1 MGKTSAAFNIIF
13 GAKTGK
19 LSKDLKGVQRQMS
32 ILQRNLANTGRKLTV
47 GLTAPLA
54 AVGTASFRTAA
65 QFEESMAKVA
75 AVSGATGSQF
85 KQLQQ
90 LALDLGKTT
99 VFTASEVAG
108 LEESFARLGFTTGEI
123 VNATEATL
131 NLAQASGTDLAN
143 AADVAGSTLRAFGL
157 DATETGR
164 VTDVMASSFSSTAL
178 DVDSFQEAMKTV
190 APVAASAGLSVEQT
204 TALLGSLANSGIRG
218 SRAGTALRRII
229 SELGTTSGDV
239 AGEIE
244 RLAAQGLDLADA
256 KDEVGR
262 NAQSALLILAKGTE
276 TTKELT
282 QTFKDAEGSA
292 KAMAD
297 VMNDTAA
304 GSMKRMQSAVEGAQ
318 IALGTALA
326 PTVEAMAG
334 SVARLAE
341 RFSNLSESTQ
351 KTIATLGIF
360 AAGVGPVT
368 SGLGAMVGGLKNAV
382 KGLKALRLAIIS
394 NPIGALAVALLA
406 VGTAAITFLS
416 TTDNMTEAQ
425 REQLRVTR
433 EQNLELATQA
443 RLLKEAMNIEVNASS
458 IKDLQGAVGSLNK
471 ELEQFSTEKLQQGLS
486 VDLDAKPFRQIKLGA
501 EFSEINP
508 QSKKE
513 IQTRLQESL
522 SVLTSQAV
530 AQGLF
535 GDDAVAFIE
544 SRLQER
550 LGGII
555 GEYRAEILSKRDE
568 VQGALNELISAD
580 AGGESTATV
589 TPVVKAPTFEADDQV
604 SKVFE
609 QLAEAENAAL
619 AAQELTGDAKQ
630 SAEDLAD
637 AYFTAAQAL
646 QEISEVDLAA
656 QLYAEAEAF
665 KANAD
670 AVSLSAEQIKEAIES
685 RLYDLDTDV
694 AIRLSLD
701 GDTVAAFTTLA
712 DGYRQAAFEAMQLGD
727 VELAQQLQQQANAFE
742 QQGNAAQQAADKT
755 RIAAQASQEA
765 LQGLAQGAQAALMQV
780 GQGFAQAQENYRQ
793 GILELNAAFADQEI
807 SAQEYADREKQL
819 EKQRQDERAAAAMKA
834 IDTFLAEAL
843 AAMISSAMKSA
854 ALSGPGAA
862 FIAPVLAAGAT
873 AAVRSAFASI
883 PAFAEGGAVM
893 GGPTLALL
901 GDNPSGR
908 EMVVPFE
915 KLPQFLNMFQ
925 QKQTTDVTV
934 HGVLQGRDI
943 HISSNKSQ
951 RLVQRTNAAF
961 AF

>member
-1 MGKTSAAFNIIF
+1 M
-13 GAKTGK
+13 
-19 LSKDLKGVQRQMS
+19 
-32 ILQRNLANTGRKLTV
+32 
-47 GLTAPLA
+47 
-54 AVGTASFRTAA
+54 
-65 QFEESMAKVA
+65 
-75 AVSGATGSQF
+75 
-85 KQLQQ
+85 
-90 LALDLGKTT
+90 
-99 VFTASEVAG
+99 
-108 LEESFARLGFTTGEI
+108 
-123 VNATEATL
+123 
-131 NLAQASGTDLAN
+131 
-143 AADVAGSTLRAFGL
+143 
-157 DATETGR
+157 
-164 VTDVMASSFSSTAL
+164 
-178 DVDSFQEAMKTV
+178 
-190 APVAASAGLSVEQT
+190 
-204 TALLGSLANSGIRG
+204 
-218 SRAGTALRRII
+218 RRII

-262 NAQSALLILAKGTE
+262 NAQSALLILAEGTQ

-334 SVARLAE
+334 SIARLAE

-351 KTIATLGIF
+351 KAIAGIGIF
-360 AAGVGPVT
+360 AAGIGPVT
-368 SGLGAMVGGLKNAV
+368 SGLGAMVGGVKNAV
-382 KGLKALRLAIIS
+382 KGLKALRLAIIA
-394 NPIGALAVALLA
+394 NPIGALATALLA

-416 TTDNMTEAQ
+416 TTDRMTEAQ

-433 EQNLELATQA
+433 EQNLELAEQA

-458 IKDLQGAVGSLNK
+458 IKDLQGAVGALNT
-471 ELEQFSTEKLQQGLS
+471 ELQQFSTEKLQEGLS
-486 VDLDAKPFRQIKLGA
+486 VDLDAKPFRQIKLGE

-522 SVLTSQAV
+522 NVLTADAV
-530 AQGLF
+530 SQGLF

-544 SRLQER
+544 SRLKER

-555 GEYRAEILSKRDE
+555 GEYRQEILSKRDE
-568 VQGALNELISAD
+568 VQTALDELISAD
-580 AGGESTATV
+580 AGGDSTATV
-589 TPVVKAPTFEADDQV
+589 TPVVKGPTFEADDQV

-646 QEISEVDLAA
+646 QELGAVDLAS

-670 AVSLSAEQIKEAIES
+670 AVSLSAEQIKQAIES
-685 RLYDLDTDV
+685 RLYDIDTDV
-694 AIRLSLD
+694 AIKLSLD

-712 DGYRQAAFEAMQLGD
+712 DGYKQAAFEAMQLGE
-727 VELAQQLQQQANAFE
+727 VELAQQLMQQANAFE

-793 GILELNAAFADQEI
+793 GIIELNAAFSDQEI
-807 SAQEYADREKQL
+807 SAEEFAEREKTL
-819 EKQRQDERAAAAMKA
+819 EQQRQQERSAAAMKA
-834 IDTFLAEAL
+834 IDTFLAEAM
-843 AAMISSAMKSA
+843 AAMISAALKSA
-854 ALSGPGAA
+854 AAAGPGAA
-862 FIAPVLAAGAT
+862 LIAPVLAAGAT

-934 HGVLQGRDI
+934 HGVLQGKDI
-943 HISSNKSQ
+943 HISSHKSQ
-951 RLVQRTNAAF
+951 RFVQRTSAAM